1 MSEMHDSN
9 VSMDESAA
17 IMAQA
22 YDLARRGQFERAA
35 ALCAEVLRQNAAH
48 PQAWLLRAVI
58 AIQTGNP
65 ADAEVAAR
73 QSLHADPT
81 PARVHA
87 LLGDALAQLGRPLAA
102 LEAYE
107 AALSRDPGLASAH
120 FGRGNALLALG
131 RPREAVASFD
141 RVLQS
146 DPDDFEA
153 LLKRGNAQFECR
165 ELMAALDSYDR
176 AVASRPTDAVA
187 LCNRGSALLL
197 LANTDA
203 ALASFESALC
213 IEPDLPEALVQ
224 RGHALRTLQRYAEAV
239 SAYDQSL
246 RLDPRNA
253 KVHADRAYALLQ
265 WGDHGDEAIAGYV
278 RALEI
283 EPDIPFAPGQLL
295 HAQAGLADWS
305 VRVAVASR
313 DRMLADVRAGKPV
326 CAPFAFLAITDEATA
341 QLECAQVFAREH
353 GTLDPPRRRARRDR
367 PAKIRVA
374 YVSADLREHAV
385 AYLLTAALERHDR
398 ARFETVGV
406 SLRPPEAS
414 PMGERIRAAFDRF
427 IDVSGMTD
435 ATTVQMLNG
444 LEVDIAV
451 DLTGY
456 TRGFRPQIFALGAAP
471 IQVGYLGY
479 PGTMGAP
486 FMDYLIADDF
496 VIPPEARRF
505 YSEAIVYLPDCFQAN
520 DAARAIG
527 ERPVERS
534 AEGLPSE
541 AFVFC
546 CFNNS
551 TKLNP
556 RMFDV
561 WMRLL
566 GQVPGSALWLLAH
579 EAAVIENLRREAATR
594 GIDPERLIFARRIPY
609 ADHLARLRMA
619 DLFLDTVPF
628 NAGATA
634 SDALWAGL
642 PLLTCAGEA
651 FAARMAGSLLR
662 AVGLPEL
669 ITADLDAYASRALEL
684 AQHPELLGS
693 LQRRLIEN
701 RRVSPLFDTTRFV
714 RHLESAYLEMWQRHA
729 RGEHPTA
736 FSVAADP

>member
-1 MSEMHDSN
+1 MYDSN
-9 VSMDESAA
+9 VSMDDSAA

-35 ALCAEVLRQNAAH
+35 ALCAEVLRQNVAH
-48 PQAWLLRAVI
+48 AQASLLQAVI

-73 QSLHADPT
+73 RSLLADPA

-102 LEAYE
+102 LESYD
-107 AALSRDPGLASAH
+107 AALSRDPGLVSAH

-131 RPREAVASFD
+131 RPREAIVSLD

-146 DPDDFEA
+146 DPADFEA
-153 LLKRGNAQFECR
+153 LLKRGNAQFECK
-165 ELMAALDSYDR
+165 EFMAALDSYDR
-176 AVASRPTDAVA
+176 AVALRPTDAVA

-197 LANTDA
+197 LANTHA
-203 ALASFESALC
+203 ALASLESALR
-213 IEPDLPEALVQ
+213 IEPDLPEALLQ
-224 RGHALRTLQRYAEAV
+224 RGHALCTLQRYAEAV

-253 KVHADRAYALLQ
+253 RVHADRAYALLQ
-265 WGDHGDEAIAGYV
+265 WGDHEDAAIAGYV

-283 EPDIPFAPGQLL
+283 QSDIPFVPGQLV

-305 VRVAVASR
+305 VRVPVASR
-313 DRMLADVRAGKPV
+313 DRIVAGVRAGKAV

-341 QLECAQVFAREH
+341 QLECARIFAREH
-353 GTLDPPRRRARRDR
+353 GANDAPRRRARRDQ

-385 AYLLTAALERHDR
+385 AYLFAAALERHDR
-398 ARFETVGV
+398 VRFETFGI

-414 PMGERIRAAFDRF
+414 PTGERIRAAFDRF
-427 IDVSGMTD
+427 IDVSEMTD
-435 ATTVQMLNG
+435 AATVQMLNG

-456 TRGFRPQIFALGAAP
+456 TSGFRPQIFALGAAP

-479 PGTMGAP
+479 PGTLGAP
-486 FMDYLIADDF
+486 FLDYLIADDF

-520 DAARAIG
+520 DGARAIDA
-527 ERPVERS
+527 RPVARS
-534 AEGLPSE
+534 AEGLPPE
-541 AFVFC
+541 GFVFC

-551 TKLNP
+551 SKLNP
-556 RMFDV
+556 RIFDV

-566 GQVPGSALWLLAH
+566 AQVPGSVLWLLAP
-579 EAAVIENLRREAATR
+579 EAAVIDNLRRETAAR
-594 GIDPERLIFARRIPY
+594 GIDSERVIFAVRIPY
-609 ADHLARLRMA
+609 PEHLARLRLA

-669 ITADLDAYASRALEL
+669 ITSDLDAYASRALEL
-684 AQHPELLGS
+684 ARQPELLRS

-701 RRVSPLFDTTRFV
+701 LRVSPLFDTTRFV

-729 RGEHPTA
+729 RGERPTA
-736 FSVAADP
+736 FSVAAGP